1 MAAAGLVQRRCN
13 HTATYSLSSTAA
25 PAPWE
30 PHPFL
35 PHWWDPCFIKYTPRA
50 FLWAS
55 VYSGAQVCP
64 YLSSLLSKLSF
75 APEPNFC
82 FTCLGDTAQKDPRR
96 GPTGKVGDISLSS
109 PTTGERIKESLNG
122 DYMSITKNGNLK
134 SSYRKFI
141 TFSTHLT
148 LWTKFMHTSTLSQ
161 TGECA
166 CVISCCYF
174 ISDFFRVD
182 SLSVTSINETSSANS
197 GLCLLCL
204 LKQKSLSS

>member
-1 MAAAGLVQRRCN
+1 M
-13 HTATYSLSSTAA
+13 
-25 PAPWE
+25 
-30 PHPFL
+30 
-35 PHWWDPCFIKYTPRA
+35 
-50 FLWAS
+50 
-55 VYSGAQVCP
+55 YSGAQVCP

-109 PTTGERIKESLNG
+109 PTTGERMKESLNG

-174 ISDFFRVD
+174 ISDFFHVD